1 MRHLAIRIGAA
12 ATGPTGRDQ
21 NGYLRKCYGF
31 AGFYR
36 VEHSHCAPGG
46 LVGFA
51 GPDQDVGVRP
61 MGGNLN
67 KAEGG
72 DSLCGVKLAFDFL
85 GGRILGALRPFGQF
99 QQPVT

>member
-1 MRHLAIRIGAA
+1 LAIRIEAA
-12 ATGPTGRDQ
+12 ATGLTGRDQ
-21 NGYLRKCYGF
+21 NGYLRKRYGLVVSH
-31 AGFYR
+31 

-67 KAEGG
+67 RA
-72 DSLCGVKLAFDFL
+72 KLGTAY
-85 GGRILGALRPFGQF
+85 A
-99 QQPVT
+99 V